1 MPDSD
6 VDNLTKDLNSQEAQF
21 YIIKQ
26 MYCGTQW
33 YTGTCNAAPSGS
45 KPIMPIF
52 FFFLILQLCFP
63 HIAQDIEEDNP
74 NVTVMYFDIRQRIL
88 KHFLFNY

>member
-1 MPDSD
+1 MLLPLAVS
-6 VDNLTKDLNSQEAQF
+6 LLCLF
-21 YIIKQ
+21 
-26 MYCGTQW
+26 
-33 YTGTCNAAPSGS
+33 
-45 KPIMPIF
+45 F

>member
-1 MPDSD
+1 MLLPLAVS
-6 VDNLTKDLNSQEAQF
+6 LL
-21 YIIKQ
+21 
-26 MYCGTQW
+26 CL
-33 YTGTCNAAPSGS
+33 
-45 KPIMPIF
+45 F

>member
-26 MYCGTQW
+26 MYCGTQ
-33 YTGTCNAAPSGS
+33 
-45 KPIMPIF
+45 
-52 FFFLILQLCFP
+52 
-63 HIAQDIEEDNP
+63 
-74 NVTVMYFDIRQRIL
+74 
-88 KHFLFNY
+88 

>member
-1 MPDSD
+1 ME
-6 VDNLTKDLNSQEAQF
+6 LNDIQELAMLLPLAVSLLCLF
-21 YIIKQ
+21 
-26 MYCGTQW
+26 
-33 YTGTCNAAPSGS
+33 
-45 KPIMPIF
+45 F